1 MDGQPRFSDEE
12 LTLVVELLQR
22 EHDDLPT
29 EIHHCRVA
37 SYRDELRH
45 RQQIVKDLL
54 HRLQTVGATT
64 AEYPQEQPFRMGR

>member
-1 MDGQPRFSDEE
+1 
-12 LTLVVELLQR
+12 
-22 EHDDLPT
+22 
-29 EIHHCRVA
+29 VA